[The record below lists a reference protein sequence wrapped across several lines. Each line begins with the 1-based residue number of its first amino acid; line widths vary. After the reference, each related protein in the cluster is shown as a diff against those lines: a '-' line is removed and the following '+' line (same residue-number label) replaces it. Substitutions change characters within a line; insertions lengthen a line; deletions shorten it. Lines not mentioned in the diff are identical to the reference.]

1 MNFVNG
7 QQLFTSGNLWYL
19 LSSMMFKDNV
29 DFEIGI
35 VPYPTR
41 DGSARPLGEVV
52 DNYLVPSYANSCFV
66 FAKDDNISSK
76 VLVNI
81 VDDLLYGA
89 NKNQSNE
96 NYK

>member
-1 MNFVNG
+1 
-7 QQLFTSGNLWYL
+7 
-19 LSSMMFKDNV
+19 MMFKDQV
-29 DFEIGI
+29 DFEIGV

-66 FAKDDNISSK
+66 FANDDDISSK

-81 VDDLLYGA
+81 
-89 NKNQSNE
+89 
-96 NYK
+96 